1 MNLIK
6 TIKKSLAINKM
17 AKQSKRDL
25 DKMYIQ
31 QEEKMKALAEGLD
44 KHDK

>member
-6 TIKKSLAINKM
+6 KYLITKKLV
-17 AKQSKRDL
+17 KQSKKDL
-25 DKMYIQ
+25 NKMYIE
-31 QEEKMKALAEGLD
+31 QEEKMKTLIEELD

>member
-17 AKQSKRDL
+17 AKQSKKDL
-25 DKMYIQ
+25 DKMYIE
-31 QEEKMKALAEGLD
+31 QEEKMKALIEELD